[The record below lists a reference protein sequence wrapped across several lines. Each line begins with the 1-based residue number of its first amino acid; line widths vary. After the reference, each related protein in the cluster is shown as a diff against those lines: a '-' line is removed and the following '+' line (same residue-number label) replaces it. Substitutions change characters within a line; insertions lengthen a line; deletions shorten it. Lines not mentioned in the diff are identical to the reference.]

1 MSNKSIIEELVDIID
16 NTKTSLKEKKKLL
29 KIKLNNIYSILN
41 AYPSK
46 ESNIKLRK
54 IKILIKNID
63 NIKNYTELKKI
74 FNLNLLYNLLDFDN
88 KLTKKSE
95 DKIDLLNLD
104 LIKSENSKDY
114 NKKLNIN
121 ISEDNKDNEDES
133 EDLSEEDVSE
143 DVSEEDVS
151 DEGSYEN
158 DTDDSD
164 DDIDDYTDDDTDD
177 YTEDENNSYDNSDDE
192 NINYLINKLPNK
204 EKVKLLLKLAKLKN
218 DHAHKMQLEMNKHKE
233 IMYDKKI
240 KELKIKN
247 KYNLEKTRYKK

>member
-1 MSNKSIIEELVDIID
+1 MSNKSNSNIIEELVDIID
-16 NTKTSLKEKKKLL
+16 NPKTSLKEKKKLL

-41 AYPSK
+41 AFPSK
-46 ESNIKLRK
+46 ESNTKLRK

-88 KLTKKSE
+88 KSTTKSA
-95 DKIDLLNLD
+95 DNLD

-133 EDLSEEDVSE
+133 EEYESE

-158 DTDDSD
+158 DTDDDSD
-164 DDIDDYTDDDTDD
+164 DYSDDYTDDENDL
-177 YTEDENNSYDNSDDE
+177 DENNSYDNSDDG

-218 DHAHKMQLEMNKHKE
+218 DHTHKMQLEMNKHKE

-240 KELKIKN
+240 KELKIKS
-247 KYNLEKTRYKK
+247 KYNLEKTRLKK